1 MSRSRRRHRPVA
13 FSVAKFLLFSGR
25 NMKTMILRFLL
36 AAFAAA
42 GLPASALAVPL
53 LWTLNGVTLSDG
65 GTASGSF
72 VYDATANTNSAVNIK
87 TTSGSSVTGSTYT
100 FVCSSP
106 CDGGLA
112 FSPTYLVALTVS
124 GSGNLTGLPVLELR
138 FNTSLTNAGG
148 TVTLNTISFE
158 DRCSDSNC
166 IATTTP
172 FRSITAGSITAGPLA
187 PAVSAQ
193 IPTLSTWALIVLA
206 LLVVG
211 SVAFGRR
218 RPSGH

>member
-1 MSRSRRRHRPVA
+1 
-13 FSVAKFLLFSGR
+13 
-25 NMKTMILRFLL
+25 MKTMILRFLL

-53 LWTLNGVTLSDG
+53 LWTLNGVTFNDG

-72 VYDATANTNSAVNIK
+72 VYDATANTNSAVNI
-87 TTSGSSVTGSTYT
+87 TTTTGSSVTGSTYT

-124 GSGNLTGLPVLELR
+124 GSGNLTGVPVLELL

-148 TVTLNTISFE
+148 TVTLNTTSFE
-158 DRCSDSNC
+158 DRCSNSNC
-166 IATTTP
+166 TATTTP
-172 FRSITAGSITAGPLA
+172 FRSITAGSITAGPLG

-193 IPTLSTWALIVLA
+193 IPTLSTWALIALA

>member
-1 MSRSRRRHRPVA
+1 
-13 FSVAKFLLFSGR
+13 
-25 NMKTMILRFLL
+25 MKTVILRFLL

-53 LWTLNGVTLSDG
+53 LWTLNGVTFSDG

-72 VYDATANTNSAVNIK
+72 VYDATANTDSAVNI
-87 TTSGSSVTGSTYT
+87 TTTTGSSVTGSTYT

-106 CDGGLA
+106 CGGGTLI
-112 FSPTYLVALTVS
+112 SPTYLVALTVS
-124 GSGNLTGLPVLELR
+124 GSGNLTALPLLELH
-138 FNTSLTNAGG
+138 FITPLTNAGG
-148 TVTLNTISFE
+148 TVALVTATSFE
-158 DRCSDSNC
+158 DRCAVANC
-166 IATTTP
+166 SSTMVPVRFLA
-172 FRSITAGSITAGPLA
+172 AGSITASPLA
-187 PAVSAQ
+187 PPVSAQ
-193 IPTLSTWALIVLA
+193 MPIPTLSIWALIVLA